1 MICRICENSLNNKTF
16 LIKEM
21 MFGFRE
27 EFAYTECSRCGCLQI
42 EEIPK
47 NISNYYPSN
56 YYSFQSGEAKK
67 NFFKNCFTN
76 KLYNYLLFK
85 KGFIGKILSTRYPV
99 PILDCIRL
107 AKVNYDSK
115 ILDVGCGAG
124 KFLYSL
130 RNAGFKDLLG
140 VDPYIESGFSTKNLK
155 ILKADIHELPD
166 SQKFDLIMFN
176 HSFEHTSNPKE
187 ILSKVSKL
195 LNENGTCLI
204 SLPVKTKF
212 VWDRYGVNWVQIDAP
227 RHFFLY
233 TPDGFKLLVEKTG
246 MKVSNVTFN
255 SSEFLFWGSEQY
267 LKDIPLRSK
276 GSYSENKRDS
286 IFSKNDIKKFK
297 RMSEEL
303 NRKMQGD
310 SASFFLQI
318 QT

>member
-130 RNAGFKDLLG
+130 WNAGFKDLLG

-166 SQKFDLIMFN
+166 SQKIRFN
-176 HSFEHTSNPKE
+176 Y
-187 ILSKVSKL
+187 V
-195 LNENGTCLI
+195 
-204 SLPVKTKF
+204 
-212 VWDRYGVNWVQIDAP
+212 
-227 RHFFLY
+227 
-233 TPDGFKLLVEKTG
+233 
-246 MKVSNVTFN
+246 
-255 SSEFLFWGSEQY
+255 
-267 LKDIPLRSK
+267 
-276 GSYSENKRDS
+276 
-286 IFSKNDIKKFK
+286 
-297 RMSEEL
+297 
-303 NRKMQGD
+303 
-310 SASFFLQI
+310 
-318 QT
+318 